1 MQKIEVWTDGSA
13 TTADKPGGYG
23 WVLVVDDR
31 FHSEGFGRCENATNN
46 DMELQAAIEGLT
58 VAIKL
63 VYPPVEILGK
73 YDPVDLIPP
82 QVTLCSDSQLILGWA
97 SGEYRF
103 KQENKMEKYRQLKML
118 MDRMYAQTKW
128 IKGHSGVIWNE
139 RCDKLA
145 NQARL
150 NLNVDKTPNTVDT
163 RIGSK
168 KIGVVSLWY
177 QGILRL
183 VDFEQGIV
191 ETYNRDAHGK
201 RGSVIEIRESKD
213 R

>member
-1 MQKIEVWTDGSA
+1 MQKIEVFTDGSA
-13 TTADKPGGYG
+13 TTADKPGGYA
-23 WVLVVDDR
+23 WVLIVDDK
-31 FHSEGFGRCENATNN
+31 FHSEGSGRSENATNN
-46 DMELQAAIEGLT
+46 DMELQAAVEGLN
-58 VAIKL
+58 AAFKL
-63 VYPPVEILGK
+63 AWPPIEVLGN
-73 YDPVDLIPP
+73 YNPVDLMPE
-82 QVTLCSDSQLILGWA
+82 VVLCSDSRLVLGWA

-103 KQENKMEKYRQLKML
+103 KQEHKMVKYKQLKML
-118 MDRMYAQTKW
+118 MDIMFAQTKW
-128 IKGHSGVIWNE
+128 IKGHSGVVWNE

-150 NLNVDKTPNTVDT
+150 NLNVDKALNSVDT

-168 KIGVVSLWY
+168 KTGIVSLWY

-191 ETYNRDAHGK
+191 ETYNREAHGK
-201 RGSVIEIRESKD
+201 RGSVIEIREGKD